1 LASACC
7 AFSVIADLESKILM
21 DGGNSDLSENSA
33 KECTW
38 GQINNYQAPAGT
50 CWGSCDGGNSEMVA
64 NLLTQKGAMLESC
77 DPYQSWDTNCKTTC
91 TPSKV
96 VLD

>member
-1 LASACC
+1 
-7 AFSVIADLESKILM
+7 
-21 DGGNSDLSENSA
+21 
-33 KECTW
+33 
-38 GQINNYQAPAGT
+38 
-50 CWGSCDGGNSEMVA
+50 MVA

-77 DPYQSWDTNCKTTC
+77 DPYQSWDTNCRTTC